1 MIETSCHCGAVR
13 LKLPYRPQTLTS
25 CNCSLCRRLGTLWAY
40 YPAAEVE
47 IDATEGATVAYIQGG
62 REVAMHHC
70 ATCGCVTHWRSLPG
84 GDDRV
89 GVNTRLADPAE
100 MASVR
105 VRHLDGADTWE
116 YLD

>member
-1 MIETSCHCGAVR
+1 
-13 LKLPYRPQTLTS
+13 
-25 CNCSLCRRLGTLWAY
+25 
-40 YPAAEVE
+40 
-47 IDATEGATVAYIQGG
+47 
-62 REVAMHHC
+62 MHHC

-100 MASVR
+100 MAGVR